1 MVFAVLCCIVLY
13 SFISGNHYVKLVVN
27 TPSTLTER
35 QTELL
40 KEFAELEAL
49 KSKDESWTKKFSLLD
64 KAWSRL
70 KSFGGQD
77 AKSK

>member
-1 MVFAVLCCIVLY
+1 LVIAVLY

>member
-1 MVFAVLCCIVLY
+1 MIN
-13 SFISGNHYVKLVVN
+13 SGNHYVKVVVV
-27 TPSTLTER
+27 TPSSLTER

-40 KEFAELEAL
+40 QEFAELEGL
-49 KSKDESWTKKFSLLD
+49 KGKDESWTKKFSLLD

-77 AKSK
+77 TKSK